1 MTTLTHDF
9 HDGRGPVP
17 AHQHL
22 YGGGWVA
29 DSAHVDASVRVTGD
43 ALVYGNARV
52 TGDAQVYGNAQVSG
66 DAQVSGNAQVTGNA
80 LVESQADFLI
90 VGPVGSRGDYLMM
103 VRDSKLGIRVSTG
116 CFSGSW
122 AEFCARVDAT
132 YPDATKGHGRSNRL
146 LAAGMYATL
155 SQRIKDQT

>member
-66 DAQVSGNAQVTGNA
+66 DAQVSGNAEIRQKNDMVAISSIGSENGTLTLFRCKKGKHT
-80 LVESQADFLI
+80 V
-90 VGPVGSRGDYLMM
+90 SRGCFADNLSEFYRRVKEKDDNDPSKAEYLAL
-103 VRDSKLGIRVSTG
+103 RPFLELKIAS
-116 CFSGSW
+116 F
-122 AEFCARVDAT
+122 
-132 YPDATKGHGRSNRL
+132 
-146 LAAGMYATL
+146 
-155 SQRIKDQT
+155 QTEEGKE